1 MERMFS
7 RKKVFRNYKTVRRPQ
22 PARYMVFGFL
32 AIILLGGILLSL
44 PVSSNDGTYTPFLK
58 ALFTSTSATCVTGL
72 IVYDTYTHWSIFGRT
87 VIICLIQIGGLGFMT
102 FAGLISLLMRKGTG
116 LKERMLMAQ
125 SLNLFDV
132 NDVLRMIKTI
142 LVGTFSIEG
151 AAAVVLSV
159 RFIPE
164 YGFLGGVGRGIFIA
178 ISAFCNAGFDLMGDA
193 APFSSLTNYSGD
205 IVVNLTVMALIF
217 IGGLGFFIWA
227 DIANARS
234 FKKLSAFSKIV
245 LVTTFSLLFIGAIC
259 FFIFEYGNPET
270 MGNMNFR
277 DRILASF
284 FQSVTAR
291 TAGFNT
297 IDLGAMSDI
306 SVVIMCLLMFIGGSS
321 GSTAGGVKVGTF
333 AVVLLAVISALKGES
348 RVHVMNRRFSSDTVL
363 QSFALVS
370 VSFAVIIVGT
380 LTVSAAD
387 GVPFLDS
394 LFEVT
399 SAFCTVGVTVGIT
412 STLSPFSLCLLMAL
426 MFLGRVGLMTF
437 TYALF
442 LRGTEVSN
450 KIRYPEVKMIIG

>member
-1 MERMFS
+1 MFF
-7 RKKVFRNYKTVRRPQ
+7 RKNVFRNYKTVRRPE
-22 PARYMVFGFL
+22 PTRYMVFGFL
-32 AIILLGGILLSL
+32 AIILLGGVLLSL

-102 FAGLISLLMRKGTG
+102 FAGLISLLMRRGTG

-164 YGFLGGVGRGIFIA
+164 YGLLGGIGRGVFIA

-205 IVVNLTVMALIF
+205 LVVNLTVMALIF
-217 IGGLGFFIWA
+217 IGGLGFFVWA

-234 FKKLSAFSKIV
+234 FKKLSVFSKLV
-245 LVTTFSLLFIGAIC
+245 LITTFSVLFFGAIC
-259 FFIFEYGNPET
+259 FFIFEYDNPAT
-270 MGNMNFR
+270 MADMTFR
-277 DRILASF
+277 DRVLASF

-297 IDLGAMSDI
+297 IDLGGMTDI
-306 SVVIMCLLMFIGGSS
+306 STVIMCMLMFVGGSS

-333 AVVLLAVISALKGES
+333 AVAVMAVISVLKGQS
-348 RVHVMNRRFSSDTVL
+348 GVHVMKRRFSRDIVM
-363 QSFALVS
+363 QSFALIL
-370 VSFAVIIVGT
+370 VSFVVIIFGT
-380 LTVSAAD
+380 LAVSAAD

-412 STLSPFSLCLLMAL
+412 STLSPFSLCLLMVL
-426 MFLGRVGLMTF
+426 MFLGRVGFMTA

-442 LRGTEVSN
+442 LRKTEVSN
-450 KIRYPEVKMIIG
+450 KIQYPEVKIIIG

>member
-1 MERMFS
+1 
-7 RKKVFRNYKTVRRPQ
+7 
-22 PARYMVFGFL
+22 
-32 AIILLGGILLSL
+32 
-44 PVSSNDGTYTPFLK
+44 
-58 ALFTSTSATCVTGL
+58 
-72 IVYDTYTHWSIFGRT
+72 
-87 VIICLIQIGGLGFMT
+87 MT

-164 YGFLGGVGRGIFIA
+164 YGLLGGIGRGIFIA

-193 APFSSLTNYSGD
+193 VPFSSLTNYSGD
-205 IVVNLTVMALIF
+205 MVVNLTVMALVF
-217 IGGLGFFIWA
+217 IGGLGFFVWVE
-227 DIANARS
+227 IAEARS
-234 FKKLSAFSKIV
+234 FKKLSVFSKIV

-259 FFIFEYGNPET
+259 FFIFEYNNPET
-270 MGNMNFR
+270 MGDMNFR
-277 DRILASF
+277 DRVLASF
-284 FQSVTAR
+284 FQSMTAR

-306 SVVIMCLLMFIGGSS
+306 SMVIMCMLMFVGGSS

-333 AVVLLAVISALKGES
+333 AVAVLAIISVLKGES
-348 RVHVMNRRFSSDTVL
+348 QVHVMNRRFSRDTVM

-380 LTVSAAD
+380 LAISAAD
-387 GVPFLDS
+387 GIPFLDS
-394 LFEVT
+394 LFEIT

-412 STLSPFSLCLLMAL
+412 PTLSPFSLCLLMLL
-426 MFLGRVGLMTF
+426 MFLGRVGLMTA

-442 LRGTEVSN
+442 LRRTEVSN
-450 KIRYPEVKMIIG
+450 KLQYPEVKMLIG

>member
-1 MERMFS
+1 MKVLF
-7 RKKVFRNYKTVRRPQ
+7 RKNVFRNFKNVRRPE
-22 PARYMVFGFL
+22 PTRYMVVGFL
-32 AIILLGGILLSL
+32 AIILLGGILLAL

-102 FAGLISLLMRKGTG
+102 FAGLISLLMRRGTG

-164 YGFLGGVGRGIFIA
+164 YGLLGGIGRGVFIA

-205 IVVNLTVMALIF
+205 IVVNLTVIALIF

-234 FKKLSAFSKIV
+234 FKKLSVFSKLV
-245 LVTTFSLLFIGAIC
+245 LIATCSLLVLGAIC
-259 FFIFEYGNPET
+259 FFVFEYDNPET
-270 MGNMNFR
+270 MGDMNFR
-277 DRILASF
+277 ERVLASF
-284 FQSVTAR
+284 FQSMTAR

-297 IDLGAMSDI
+297 IDLGGMKEI
-306 SVVIMCLLMFIGGSS
+306 SLVIMCLLMFIGGSS
-321 GSTAGGVKVGTF
+321 GSTAGGVKVGTV
-333 AVVLLAVISALKGES
+333 AVAFLAVISALKGES
-348 RVHVMNRRFSSDTVL
+348 HVNVMKRRFSRDIVM

-370 VSFAVIIVGT
+370 VSFAVIIFGT
-380 LTVSAAD
+380 LAISAAD
-387 GVPFLDS
+387 GIPFLES

-412 STLSPFSLCLLMAL
+412 SSLSPFSLCLIMVL
-426 MFLGRVGLMTF
+426 MFLGRVGLMTA

-442 LRGTEVSN
+442 LRRTEVSN
-450 KIRYPEVKMIIG
+450 KIQYPEVKFIIG